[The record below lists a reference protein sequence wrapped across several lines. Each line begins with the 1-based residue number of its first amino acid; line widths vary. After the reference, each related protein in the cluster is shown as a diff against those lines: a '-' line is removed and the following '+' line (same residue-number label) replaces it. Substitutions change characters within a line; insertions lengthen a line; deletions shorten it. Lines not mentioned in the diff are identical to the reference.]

1 MASRRDSLPL
11 PEKQIPKLKY
21 PAIMADERANRRKHP
36 RIRAPKS
43 MWVAWKSA
51 VHTSTARAEN
61 MGLGGLFLRTENP
74 ASHGSM
80 IELVFDLPTGEIRA
94 RAMVRRSMPGRGMG
108 LQFTQMRPEDRAR
121 LNRYLTRE
129 VAMQEIPVALP
140 RPESQP
146 GNSYPALVPQREQ
159 MVRERFEKEVQ
170 KLIELTGK
178 GTYYQLLG
186 VTSGSSSGEIKRRY
200 YALARKFHPDKHS
213 GGGEFIGRLKE
224 LMGVA
229 TKAYRAIENEQR
241 RAEYDKSL
249 ADFGAFGMRRQKSQS
264 EESLQEWLKQA
275 NECLRA
281 GNFVGSIV
289 SLRKCTDAAPDN
301 ASYHAM
307 LARSLGSLPQYHNE
321 AIDHFQR
328 AIELDPWKEAVYLQF
343 ADLLESMQL
352 ASRASAIYARLL
364 EINPMQDKARERL
377 ASLGGKG
384 KGERTPG
391 RVSQLFGKKS

>member
-1 MASRRDSLPL
+1 MAVDSV
-11 PEKQIPKLKY
+11 
-21 PAIMADERANRRKHP
+21 NRRKHP

-43 MWVAWKSA
+43 MWVGWRSA
-51 VHTSTARAEN
+51 GQTSTARAEN

-74 ASHGSM
+74 ARHGSM
-80 IELVFDLPTGEIRA
+80 LELVFELPTGDVRA
-94 RAMVRRSMPGRGMG
+94 RAIVRRSMPGRGMG
-108 LQFTQMRPEDRAR
+108 VQFIEMRPEDRAR

-129 VAMQEIPVALP
+129 VAMQEIPATLP

-146 GNSYPALVPQREQ
+146 SNSYPVLVPQTEE
-159 MVRERFEKEVQ
+159 MVRDRFEKEAQ

-186 VTSGSSSGEIKRRY
+186 VTSECSRGEVKRRY
-200 YALARKFHPDKHS
+200 YELARKFHPDRHS
-213 GGGEFIGRLKE
+213 GGGEFIGHLKE
-224 LMGVA
+224 LMSV
-229 TKAYRAIENEQR
+229 TTEAYRTIENEQR
-241 RAEYDKSL
+241 RAAYDKSL
-249 ADFGAFGMRRQKSQS
+249 ADCGAFDMRRQKSKS
-264 EESLQEWLKQA
+264 EESLQEWLKRA

-281 GNFVGSIV
+281 GNFVGSIG

-321 AIDHFQR
+321 AIEHFQR
-328 AIELDPWKEAVYLQF
+328 AIDLDPWKEAVYLQF
-343 ADLLESMQL
+343 ADLLETMQL
-352 ASRASAIYARLL
+352 ASRASAVYARLL

-377 ASLGGKG
+377 GSLGGKG
-384 KGERTPG
+384 KGEGTPG